1 MVISMMMVIAYYK
14 IRKNKFSI
22 KEIIGIKEE
31 YNLKKDIS
39 VQESRALMEYL
50 VNEALME
57 WQVYNVDPSTDNYMS
72 EDNISASIQYIIKK
86 IMLEMTPTCRARL
99 AVGYPMQ
106 DEIHMIESIKNKAK
120 LVVLNYTIKQ
130 NNNDLNT
137 DIPNINA
144 F

>member
-1 MVISMMMVIAYYK
+1 MVISTMISIIYHK
-14 IRKNKFSI
+14 IKEKISI
-22 KEIIGIKEE
+22 KDIIGIKEE
-31 YNLKKDIS
+31 YALKKDIS

-72 EDNISASIQYIIKK
+72 EENISASIQYIIKK
-86 IMLEMTPTCRARL
+86 IMLEMTPTCRVRL
-99 AVGYPMQ
+99 SVGYPMQ
-106 DEIHMIESIKNKAK
+106 DEMHMIESIKNKAK